1 MIPSESPE
9 KRARRD
15 ALREETLRDI
25 PWWYSP
31 WGHLAA
37 TTGIG
42 IAMLIV
48 AALNLHNVRPLEW
61 LVIPATWLVGNAFEW
76 RVHKHVLHKRSWPFE
91 VVFEKHTP
99 MHHGIYIEHDMAIH
113 DPREFRL
120 VLIPAAGVL
129 GIILFV
135 APLAYLFSLLFGA
148 NAGWLL
154 LVTSG
159 VNMVVYE
166 LSHLSYHLHESHF
179 ISRNPII
186 KVLRRHHAKHHDPHL
201 MQKWNFNV
209 TVPLFDWIMGTIA
222 PHSETPAE
230 PLPAEAPK
238 KEPKPHPT

>member
-1 MIPSESPE
+1 MISRESDAHRE
-9 KRARRD
+9 RRERLRA
-15 ALREETLRDI
+15 ETLRDI

-42 IAMLIV
+42 VAML
-48 AALNLHNVRPLEW
+48 ALGAFMLHDVKPLEW
-61 LVIPATWLVGNAFEW
+61 LVVPGVWVFGNAYEW
-76 RVHKHVLHKRSWPFE
+76 HVHKHVLHKRFWPFE
-91 VVFEKHTP
+91 IIYEKHTP
-99 MHHGIYIEHDMAIH
+99 MHHGIYVEHDMAVR

-129 GIILFV
+129 GLV
-135 APLAYLFSLLFGA
+135 LVTAPLAYLFSRLFGA

-179 ISRNPII
+179 ISRLWLIQR
-186 KVLRRHHAKHHDPHL
+186 LRRHHAKHHDPRL
-201 MQKWNFNV
+201 MQSWNFNV
-209 TVPLFDWIMGTIA
+209 TVPLFDWILGTIA
-222 PHSETPAE
+222 PKT
-230 PLPAEAPK
+230 EADEK
-238 KEPKPHPT
+238 